1 MSNQRRHIG
10 YVTAALA
17 VLGGG
22 VVAEAVRLV
31 TPWPGFVAAASR
43 TVSVLLI
50 VLWATTAALLPL
62 RQRSGMVGSM
72 ARILAIAA
80 PFAMLAHASVTRV
93 GGSRIGLVYAGGAV
107 LLTLL
112 LANLFA
118 SERQPAHRKPR
129 GNVLPGELA
138 SGPPSTS
145 GAS

>member
-1 MSNQRRHIG
+1 MSNRHRHLG

-17 VLGGG
+17 VLAGG

-31 TPWPGFVAAASR
+31 MPWPGFVPVASR
-43 TVSVLLI
+43 VVSILLI
-50 VLWATTAALLPL
+50 ALWLTTAALLPL
-62 RQRSGMVGSM
+62 RQRAGWAGSV

-80 PFAMLAHASVTRV
+80 PFAMLAHAGVTRV

-118 SERQPAHRKPR
+118 SERQPAHRKPS

-138 SGPPSTS
+138 SGPPS
-145 GAS
+145 ASSAS